1 MDVYAARTIASS
13 HGQGRFGVPP
23 MKNWV
28 CASFVCSLACDLA
41 SLRISKHRLGDEARK
56 GEEPQRQNFHGQQG
70 GPFYC
75 GGADFPS
82 PPTPPTV
89 KWPAVLAMEVC
100 EVRFF
105 AFPALVFRAV
115 VWNVGACQIT
125 TKRTNTN
132 CDGRFSLRV
141 SFQVRGARG
150 PF

>member
-1 MDVYAARTIASS
+1 M
-13 HGQGRFGVPP
+13 
-23 MKNWV
+23 
-28 CASFVCSLACDLA
+28 
-41 SLRISKHRLGDEARK
+41 RLGKAKNRNAK
-56 GEEPQRQNFHGQQG
+56 TSMVNKAVHFIVG
-70 GPFYC
+70 GGLPIT
-75 GGADFPS
+75 
-82 PPTPPTV
+82 PTPPTV

-132 CDGRFSLRV
+132 CDGPFSLRV